1 MGEMGSF
8 FDTAHDEAEWDAR
21 FGGGARQSG
30 FAGAGDDLAMD
41 FLGASSARRG
51 GRATTRDDLNLPDQA
66 MEDLLGRIAGDRLP
80 EGGGL
85 DPFDARDSQALP
97 EEAPD
102 ERGLPPL
109 PLDESDEDEDAP
121 YRPDDTDAEA
131 GTGTGTGTASG
142 ALNVT
147 HSSVAP
153 SPAMLELEAA
163 ARARA
168 GKAVRPAP
176 RGQAAP
182 GHCEAPHAD
191 RRRGDAPG
199 WRRVPHVAQ
208 GRQRHAR
215 ARRTPLFRNRPR
227 LETDVHRRTP
237 RGGLADTRRLF
248 RDALHGRPPR
258 RRSVPG
264 RRARRRGVRRSEGA
278 LPRALR
284 GEARALAHVRP
295 RARARASRT
304 RTARATRRRRWRS
317 RRRRWR
323 WRRSARWRSSA
334 TASAAGSS
342 ST

>member
-1 MGEMGSF
+1 MTRDVDFDDAFAFDDERVGEDARFAEMALDHIAATEGAAEMGEMGSF

-163 ARARA
+163 RARA
-168 GKAVRPAP
+168 P
-176 RGQAAP
+176 
-182 GHCEAPHAD
+182 E
-191 RRRGDAPG
+191 RRC
-199 WRRVPHVAQ
+199 
-208 GRQRHAR
+208 AR
-215 ARRTPLFRNRPR
+215 A
-227 LETDVHRRTP
+227 
-237 RGGLADTRRLF
+237 A
-248 RDALHGRPPR
+248 
-258 RRSVPG
+258 
-264 RRARRRGVRRSEGA
+264 RASRA
-278 LPRALR
+278 RALR
-284 GEARALAHVRP
+284 GTACRP
-295 RARARASRT
+295 S
-304 RTARATRRRRWRS
+304 TRRRTWVAARTACGSRTPATRACAADAPVSEPPPSRNRRPSADAPGRTRGPATTFS
-317 RRRRWR
+317 RR
-323 WRRSARWRSSA
+323 SSWAAPAAAFCSGPPRA
-334 TASAAGSS
+334 TARRAPV
-342 ST
+342 

>member
-1 MGEMGSF
+1 MTRDVDFDDAFAFDDERVGEDARFAEMALDHIAATEGAAEMGSF

-41 FLGASSARRG
+41 FRASSARRG

-102 ERGLPPL
+102 ERELPPL

-163 ARARA
+163 ARGARR
-168 GKAVRPAP
+168 KAVRAP

-191 RRRGDAPG
+191 RRRGDAPAAARTACG
-199 WRRVPHVAQ
+199 P

-215 ARRTPLFRNRPR
+215 ARRTPPFRNRPR

-237 RGGLADTRRLF
+237 R
-248 RDALHGRPPR
+248 
-258 RRSVPG
+258 
-264 RRARRRGVRRSEGA
+264 
-278 LPRALR
+278 
-284 GEARALAHVRP
+284 
-295 RARARASRT
+295 
-304 RTARATRRRRWRS
+304 
-317 RRRRWR
+317 
-323 WRRSARWRSSA
+323 
-334 TASAAGSS
+334 
-342 ST
+342 